1 MRTSSKK
8 NLKIIWLVIL
18 LFGLISGGILISF
31 AIGHKLYWVAPI
43 CPILIILMYYLSLYF
58 KYKSYSII
66 YNKKGYDTTML
77 YMDPFY
83 VLYKN
88 PDKKYR
94 GRLHNK
100 HYFSLG
106 VTVPK
111 FKYPQNDEEFNKL
124 KNNFTFTTFE
134 NIAGNLLLLVLACI
148 SVYFLFVYI
157 FSDIILFFI
166 DVALIFLILF
176 TSTQILFILLEGDKC
191 LDIPNDKIDTG
202 EKDEEGHHIVKNS
215 LTEEQYDYL
224 VASKFLLYG
233 SYNLQNKDIKR
244 NYLLKKISDYLNRD
258 FMLEEFDFEDMYT
271 VDFVLRDYLDVKFGR
286 LNVGFSKYINFL
298 YENFDDIAVNKI
310 SPLKDDIKE
319 YLVVCHHIVAYF
331 IKRKDYKKANDLYE
345 KMSNFDF
352 DEKKDKDLIYLKKRN
367 AALLKIDDSDINNV
381 LTEETIVY
389 NGLDV
394 FSKVTSNYIDEEK
407 DYRYITETK
416 SQRDKRRK
424 EREDKLREQGLLIE
438 DTSEKE
444 EDKPKKKGLFK
455 KRNKKEDLENENEN
469 DSLSEQMEKDFE
481 ENNSEITSEESGLS
495 SDETELSD
503 SEQTKSEDINE
514 AAEDVVLNET
524 DDKEDYK

>member
-1 MRTSSKK
+1 MRKSSKK

-77 YMDPFY
+77 YIDPFY
-83 VLYKN
+83 TLYRD

-124 KNNFTFTTFE
+124 KGDFTFTTFE

-215 LTEEQYDYL
+215 FTEEQYDYL

-233 SYNLQNKDIKR
+233 SYNLKNRDVKR
-244 NYLLKKISDYLNRD
+244 NYLLKKISDYLNKD
-258 FMLEEFDFEDMYT
+258 FDLKDLDFEDMYT

-310 SPLKDDIKE
+310 SSLKDDIKE
-319 YLVVCHHIVAYF
+319 YLVVCHHIIAYF
-331 IKRKDYKKANDLYE
+331 IKRKDYKKANDLYD
-345 KMSNFDF
+345 KLSDFDL

-367 AALLKIDDSDINNV
+367 AALLKIEGSDINNV
-381 LTEETIVY
+381 LIDDTIVY

-394 FSKVTSNYIDEEK
+394 FSKVTSNYLEEEK

-424 EREDKLREQGLLIE
+424 EREDKLRAQGAFVE
-438 DTSEKE
+438 DTSEIENDNKSS
-444 EDKPKKKGLFK
+444 KKGLFK
-455 KRNKKEDLENENEN
+455 KKNKKEVCDKENEELTLNE
-469 DSLSEQMEKDFE
+469 EKEIVSDE
-481 ENNSEITSEESGLS
+481 SEISDNESL
-495 SDETELSD
+495 
-503 SEQTKSEDINE
+503 KSENIENI
-514 AAEDVVLNET
+514 
-524 DDKEDYK
+524 DKEDDLSKEDDK